1 MAGKSTTASLLSVLT
16 GVVTVSLSAVHT
28 GVVTV
33 SLSAVHT
40 GASGE
45 NALQDVDGIAPNINS
60 SSQELQRVASRSSF
74 STGQLSDFT
83 SDPPVVTSE
92 RAELAFNSSVR
103 PDVEVPPEECVLLQ
117 FSDFV
122 PWDNPDNLI
131 SNEVKEA
138 FEMFVGFSLV
148 HFLYLIRYFML

>member
-28 GVVTV
+28 G
-33 SLSAVHT
+33 
-40 GASGE
+40 ASGE
-45 NALQDVDGIAPNINS
+45 NALQDVVDGIAPNINS

>member
-28 GVVTV
+28 G
-33 SLSAVHT
+33 
-40 GASGE
+40 ASGE
-45 NALQDVDGIAPNINS
+45 NALQDVVDGIAPNINS

-83 SDPPVVTSE
+83 SDPPVVTSVH
-92 RAELAFNSSVR
+92 AELAFNSSVR
-103 PDVEVPPEECVLLQ
+103 PDVEVPEECVVLQ

-131 SNEVKEA
+131 SHEVEEA
-138 FEMFVGFSLV
+138 FDMFVGVSLV
-148 HFLYLIRYFML
+148 LFLYLIRYFML